1 MERRYLPPFPTVA
14 PTGCHGTAYETYT
27 LPQGIPAIL
36 APGSSVLAGVRIVN
50 DQETAA
56 QAAALNA
63 VGCER
68 IYRVGPLGGY
78 NGLWR

>member
-1 MERRYLPPFPTVA
+1 M
-14 PTGCHGTAYETYT
+14 
-27 LPQGIPAIL
+27 
-36 APGSSVLAGVRIVN
+36 AGVRIVN
-50 DQETAA
+50 DQETVT
-56 QAAALNA
+56 QAAALKA